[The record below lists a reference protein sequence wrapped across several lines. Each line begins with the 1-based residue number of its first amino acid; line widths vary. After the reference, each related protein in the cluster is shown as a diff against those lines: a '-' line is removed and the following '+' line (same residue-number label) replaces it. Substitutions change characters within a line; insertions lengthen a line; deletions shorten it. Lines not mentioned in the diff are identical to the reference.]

1 MHGYAKG
8 LLLGL
13 THEIKISE
21 IHAQLRLCR
30 NRESEMCKRICAYVL
45 KTRYGTTLV
54 DTNEPRQFNGIMSL
68 HSRGGIAPR

>member
-1 MHGYAKG
+1 MLNPASRLRDISQSGMHGYAKG

-30 NRESEMCKRICAYVL
+30 NGESEMCKRICGYVL
-45 KTRYGTTLV
+45 KTRYYTC
-54 DTNEPRQFNGIMSL
+54 R
-68 HSRGGIAPR
+68 H